1 MKMEPLRAFT
11 DNQRAII
18 GAVLATPDMR
28 RSQIALQL
36 GISAQ
41 TTMRAVLPL
50 VEMGVLQ
57 ETHLSTGGRGKPARG
72 LKFASGS
79 MVTLGISL
87 ASDRV
92 RVQYCD
98 LAGDTLV
105 SLNRVRSFDNAD
117 DQVAELDQ
125 LLSESQKQ
133 ISASAILVSV
143 GVSVQGYLLDKGVR
157 LMARADPVGWAKL
170 DLQAHL
176 FERFQVPIR
185 LMNDGKTLTS
195 SLILTSPYRN
205 FFCLHLGSGIG
216 GGIVSGGQLLMGA
229 NGNAGEIGNLF
240 SHAPDRPIDVSFLRA
255 ANLASWADW
264 PGFAKLPAQDH
275 QTLCEYLQH
284 AGGLISNAL
293 EQSLAILDFEAVYLC
308 SRMPEDLLTALC
320 DHIDV
325 PPLGT
330 SLVGKTSDLRNPAPV
345 LHPVHVPHFAP
356 LACRMALD
364 VFLTPAK
371 TTFV

>member
-1 MKMEPLRAFT
+1 MKMDAQFALT

-18 GAVLATPDMR
+18 GAVLASPDIR
-28 RSQIALQL
+28 RSQVAKQL

-50 VEMGVLQ
+50 IKMGALQ
-57 ETHLSTGGRGKPARG
+57 ETLLSTGGRGKPANG
-72 LKFASGS
+72 LKFAPGS
-79 MVTLGISL
+79 LLTLGISL

-92 RVQYCD
+92 RIQYCD
-98 LAGDTLV
+98 LAGSTLV
-105 SLNRVRSFDNAD
+105 SLNTERVYESAA
-117 DQVAELDQ
+117 DQVAQLDQ

-133 ISASAILVSV
+133 IAASAILVGV

-157 LMARADPVGWAKL
+157 FMARADPIGWASF
-170 DLQAHL
+170 DLKAHL
-176 FERFQVPIR
+176 FARFRVPIK

-195 SLILTSPYRN
+195 SLTLTSPYRN
-205 FFCLHLGSGIG
+205 FFCLHLSSGIG
-216 GGIVSGGQLLMGA
+216 GGIVSGGHLLMGA
-229 NGNAGEIGNLF
+229 NGNAGEIGKLF
-240 SHAPDRPIDVSFLRA
+240 SHAPDRPIDTAFLKA
-255 ANLASWADW
+255 AGLASWADW
-264 PGFAKLPAQDH
+264 PGFAKLPPKDH
-275 QTLCEYLQH
+275 QSLCRFLHH
-284 AGGLISNAL
+284 AGGLISTAL

-308 SRMPEDLLTALC
+308 SRMPKDLLTALC

-325 PPLGT
+325 QPLGT

-345 LHPVHVPHFAP
+345 LHPYHVPHFAP